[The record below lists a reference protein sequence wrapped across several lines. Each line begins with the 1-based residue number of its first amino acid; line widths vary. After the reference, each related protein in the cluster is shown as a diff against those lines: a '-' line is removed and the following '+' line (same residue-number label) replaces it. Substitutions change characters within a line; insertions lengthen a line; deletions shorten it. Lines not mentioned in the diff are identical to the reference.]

1 MSTNQQA
8 SERTP
13 LLPATAPT
21 DSSSSSNSKPPPSMS
36 SEVFWK
42 IGAVYGATAVAFG
55 AFGAHGLKKVITEP
69 ARLAGWSTA
78 AQYQLIH
85 AAVLLVVPNHPV
97 AASLF
102 TAGMTLFSGSIYA
115 LTLDPARFRFLGPVT
130 PLGGLCLIA
139 GWMALAFGKSGG
151 APRLPRF

>member
-1 MSTNQQA
+1 MSTNQQP
-8 SERTP
+8 SEQTP
-13 LLPATAPT
+13 LLPATPT
-21 DSSSSSNSKPPPSMS
+21 ESSKPPSMS
-36 SEVFWK
+36 SETFWK

-55 AFGAHGLKKVITEP
+55 AFGAHGLKKVITDP
-69 ARLAGWSTA
+69 AKLAGWSTA

-85 AAVLLVVPNHPV
+85 AVVLLVVPDHPV

-115 LTLDPARFRFLGPVT
+115 LTLDPARFRFLGPIT

-139 GWMALAFGKSGG
+139 GWTALAFGKSGG
-151 APRLPRF
+151 AARLPRF